1 MLRVPLGVA
10 CALACACST
19 SSSPSSGHSI
29 DHSAP
34 NQGPVQSASA
44 SEDTSLYLIDMLR
57 LKPGVPASQADEYF
71 SRITP
76 VIAKH
81 GLQNVYHFAVNSKL
95 AGTAQPQL
103 VNVWSMS
110 GAETM
115 SGIQSDPDYQ
125 ANVAFRNA
133 TFDMAKAEMF
143 IAEATIEPS
152 LSSAPLL
159 FVDLLNLN
167 PGVDPAQAKDYFSTI
182 IPVVESHGLVPIA
195 RFKVR
200 KNLSGSISP
209 ELINIWTMADTHTM
223 PNIQS
228 DERYKANIPL
238 RNATFKMASASMYT
252 LRPAEHSPPA
262 PHQGVQARP
271 AKTSSTGV
279 WKR

>member
-1 MLRVPLGVA
+1 MQIQETISNPMLRVPLGIA
-10 CALACACST
+10 CALACACS
-19 SSSPSSGHSI
+19 SPSTPNSAHNT
-29 DHSAP
+29 DHSVHKPGSMGHQAP
-34 NQGPVQSASA
+34 TETA
-44 SEDTSLYLIDMLR
+44 SEDTSLYLIDMLQ
-57 LKPGVPASQADEYF
+57 LKPGVPPSQADEYF

-103 VNVWSMS
+103 INVWSMS
-110 GAETM
+110 GPETM

-159 FVDLLNLN
+159 FVDFLNLN
-167 PGVDPAQAKDYFSTI
+167 PGVDASQAVDYFSTI
-182 IPVVESHGLVPIA
+182 IPVVKSHGLVPIA

-200 KNLSGSISP
+200 KKLSGSISP
-209 ELINIWTMADTHTM
+209 ELINIWTMADARTM

-252 LRPAEHSPPA
+252 LRPA
-262 PHQGVQARP
+262 
-271 AKTSSTGV
+271 TS
-279 WKR
+279 KRATQ